1 MLSFIPSQDNIYAK
15 TAIKL
20 DKTEFRELLREAGMT
35 QVELAA
41 RLGLN
46 PVTVSRWDIVP
57 EYVVGYLSLYAR
69 VKGAISWPS

>member
-1 MLSFIPSQDNIYAK
+1 
-15 TAIKL
+15 
-20 DKTEFRELLREAGMT
+20 MT